1 MDNYHDLEQF
11 LEEEQELAELGEMGN
26 NVVQL
31 PPIIMDHFDPFMCSD
46 YDFWQRYRFTKDS
59 VSRLS
64 MLVFPEPYVTDR
76 GKPMSREQVTC
87 VALHQLADGGFHR
100 VQGECSWA
108 AKSTFQEALYRFV
121 SALRVHK
128 AQFVHMPT
136 RQMMEDNARCIQEKY
151 HLWNV
156 VAGIDGCHV
165 VFKEAPRG
173 LDPYGDPKQKLF
185 INRKGSYSL
194 NCLVTG
200 GFDHKIYD
208 IVINVPGSFH
218 DSSVYRLSR
227 VKAYLETLYPR
238 VYVLGDKAFRISDVM
253 ITPFKRN
260 VPDYNNDKIL
270 FNIRHSGAR
279 TEMTENIYGLWKRRF
294 PILNCVRLHLQNAIA
309 VIEATAILHNI
320 SILWGDLVPLEMM
333 DEAPPGHDD
342 APEDDVVVDNRLP
355 NDVRRQQ
362 GFAARDAL
370 MRRSLQT
377 PPSASERQ
385 KMRRHR

>member
-11 LEEEQELAELGEMGN
+11 LKEEHELAELGEMGN
-26 NVVQL
+26 NVVHL
-31 PPIIMDHFDPFMCSD
+31 PPIIMDHFDPFLCSD

-59 VSRLS
+59 VSRLA
-64 MLVFPEPYVTDR
+64 MLVFPEPYVTDC

-108 AKSTFQEALYRFV
+108 AKSTCQEALYHFV
-121 SALRVHK
+121 SGLRVHK
-128 AQFVHMPT
+128 AEFLHMPT

-173 LDPYGDPKQKLF
+173 LDPFRDPKQKQF

-200 GFDHKIYD
+200 GFDQRIYD

-218 DSSVYRLSR
+218 DFSVYRLS
-227 VKAYLETLYPR
+227 
-238 VYVLGDKAFRISDVM
+238 
-253 ITPFKRN
+253 
-260 VPDYNNDKIL
+260 
-270 FNIRHSGAR
+270 
-279 TEMTENIYGLWKRRF
+279 
-294 PILNCVRLHLQNAIA
+294 
-309 VIEATAILHNI
+309 
-320 SILWGDLVPLEMM
+320 
-333 DEAPPGHDD
+333 
-342 APEDDVVVDNRLP
+342 
-355 NDVRRQQ
+355 
-362 GFAARDAL
+362 
-370 MRRSLQT
+370 
-377 PPSASERQ
+377 
-385 KMRRHR
+385 

>member
-1 MDNYHDLEQF
+1 M
-11 LEEEQELAELGEMGN
+11 
-26 NVVQL
+26 
-31 PPIIMDHFDPFMCSD
+31 
-46 YDFWQRYRFTKDS
+46 
-59 VSRLS
+59 
-64 MLVFPEPYVTDR
+64 
-76 GKPMSREQVTC
+76 
-87 VALHQLADGGFHR
+87 
-100 VQGECSWA
+100 
-108 AKSTFQEALYRFV
+108 
-121 SALRVHK
+121 HK

-260 VPDYNNDKIL
+260 VPDFNNDKIL

-309 VIEATAILHNI
+309 VIEATAILHSI
-320 SILWGDLVPLEMM
+320 SILWGDLVPREMM

-342 APEDDVVVDNRLP
+342 APEDDVVVDNRVP
-355 NDVRRQQ
+355 DDVRRQQ

-377 PPSASERQ
+377 PHSASERQ
-385 KMRRHR
+385 KMQHNR